1 MKKTLLAVSLFT
13 AFLFITACGGS
24 DDKKGKEKESSA
36 KVSSEM
42 QDFMNNFNGRSA
54 SVTVAL
60 EQFGKPGLED
70 QDMDMYD
77 LKEPKVL
84 EVNGNCYL
92 IQCKSGMTKRKY
104 NVCWEGGK
112 ISSIEDKG
120 ME

>member
-1 MKKTLLAVSLFT
+1 MKKTLVAVSLFT
-13 AFLFITACGGS
+13 ALLVITACSGGKGE
-24 DDKKGKEKESSA
+24 KKSSV
-36 KVSSEM
+36 KVSTEM
-42 QDFMNNFNGRSA
+42 QDFMNNFNGKAA

-77 LKEPKVL
+77 LKDPKVL
-84 EVNGNCYL
+84 EANGDCYL
-92 IQCKSGMTKRKY
+92 LECKSGMTKRKY